1 VKTTIAGVKLAAPD
15 GREGSMADGAHEENP
30 LADDFAPVSSCA
42 ICGKPIEKASGD
54 VIVTALQNAVHAQ
67 CAARLAA

>member
-1 VKTTIAGVKLAAPD
+1 
-15 GREGSMADGAHEENP
+15 MADGTHEEHP

>member
-1 VKTTIAGVKLAAPD
+1 
-15 GREGSMADGAHEENP
+15 MADGTHEENP
-30 LADDFAPVSSCA
+30 LADDFAPVPSCA

>member
-1 VKTTIAGVKLAAPD
+1 VRTTIAGVKLAAPQ
-15 GREGSMADGAHEENP
+15 GQEGAMAEGIHEEHP
-30 LADDFAPVSSCA
+30 LADDFAPISSCA
-42 ICGKPIEKASGD
+42 ICGKPIEKTSGD

>member
-1 VKTTIAGVKLAAPD
+1 MAEGMNPESPLPD
-15 GREGSMADGAHEENP
+15 DAVPA
-30 LADDFAPVSSCA
+30 VTCA

-67 CAARLAA
+67 CAARMAA

>member
-1 VKTTIAGVKLAAPD
+1 
-15 GREGSMADGAHEENP
+15 MADGTHEENP
-30 LADDFAPVSSCA
+30 LAGDFSPVPSCA
-42 ICGKPIEKASGD
+42 ICGKPIEKGSGD